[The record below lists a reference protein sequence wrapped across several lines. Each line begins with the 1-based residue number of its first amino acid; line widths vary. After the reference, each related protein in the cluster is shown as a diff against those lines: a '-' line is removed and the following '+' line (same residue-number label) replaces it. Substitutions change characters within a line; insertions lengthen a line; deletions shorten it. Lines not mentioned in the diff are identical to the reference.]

1 MLHTLP
7 AGFTQLEWF
16 LGKGGGGSSFVSNVL
31 LNDKSRNNTST
42 GFLVIQSP

>member
-16 LGKGGGGSSFVSNVL
+16 LGKGGGGAVL
-31 LNDKSRNNTST
+31 SAT
-42 GFLVIQSP
+42 FC